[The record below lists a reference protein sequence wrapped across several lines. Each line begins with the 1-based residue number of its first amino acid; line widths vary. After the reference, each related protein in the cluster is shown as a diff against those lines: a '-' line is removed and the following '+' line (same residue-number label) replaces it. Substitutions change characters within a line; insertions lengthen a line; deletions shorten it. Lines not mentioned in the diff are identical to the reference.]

1 VLTDRALSL
10 RTLFVVLAVAAPM
23 LVAADER
30 NSEASQSLG
39 GASTQSPL
47 GLTAQLQ
54 APPPGSLGPAMVDSL
69 APVLSSWIKASRDAA
84 VAQGVE
90 RMPAAVHE
98 ALEGYVPGEILE
110 RARWRV
116 GGGDETSLQYNIVQF
131 GDVRAVTLDDVV
143 VFKDDEEAHDA
154 KLWAHEIKHVMQF
167 ADWGITGFA
176 KRYLQNYEA
185 VESEAADYRW
195 QWMKEKG
202 LTPPPS
208 GAAPPPTAQ

>member
-1 VLTDRALSL
+1 
-10 RTLFVVLAVAAPM
+10 M
-23 LVAADER
+23 
-30 NSEASQSLG
+30 
-39 GASTQSPL
+39 
-47 GLTAQLQ
+47 AQLQ
-54 APPPGSLGPAMVDSL
+54 APPPGTLGPAMIESL
-69 APVLSSWIKASRDAA
+69 APVLSNWITASHDAA

-90 RMPAAVHE
+90 PIPAAVRE
-98 ALEGYVPGEILE
+98 ALTGYVPTEILE

-143 VFKDDEEAHDA
+143 VFKDDKEAHDA

-167 ADWGITGFA
+167 ADWGVAGFA

-202 LTPPPS
+202 LTPPPTG
-208 GAAPPPTAQ
+208 GAAPPAAQ